1 MTQTEWTEW
10 RWLRVTDREKR
21 DDSIREK
28 YAMGWTWKELAD
40 YYDLSKPRIRQI
52 VLKG

>member
-1 MTQTEWTEW
+1 MKTYT
-10 RWLRVTDREKR
+10 WLTPTDRAAR
-21 DDSIREK
+21 DAAIKEK

-52 VLKG
+52 VMKP

>member
-1 MTQTEWTEW
+1 VRTKWH
-10 RWLRVTDREKR
+10 WLAVVEREKR
-21 DDSIREK
+21 DAAIREK

-52 VLKG
+52 VMKP

>member
-1 MTQTEWTEW
+1 MKWH
-10 RWLRVTDREKR
+10 WLTPAERDKR
-21 DDSIREK
+21 DAEIREK

-52 VLKG
+52 VLKP

>member
-1 MTQTEWTEW
+1 VNKW
-10 RWLRVTDREKR
+10 RWVKPIEREKR
-21 DDSIREK
+21 DESIREK

-52 VLKG
+52 VMKP

>member
-1 MTQTEWTEW
+1 MRSEY
-10 RWLRVTDREKR
+10 RWLEVVERAKR

-40 YYDLSKPRIRQI
+40 YYDLTKPRIRQI
-52 VLKG
+52 VMKP

>member
-1 MTQTEWTEW
+1 MTWHPRPDYIEKMS
-10 RWLRVTDREKR
+10 KR
-21 DDSIREK
+21 DAAIREK

-52 VLKG
+52 VMKP

>member
-1 MTQTEWTEW
+1 MNTKWHPGMTPTE
-10 RWLRVTDREKR
+10 REKR

-40 YYDLSKPRIRQI
+40 HYDLSKPRIRQI
-52 VLKG
+52 VLKP